1 MTDLDPETQVAVTAC
16 GGVLQDPSKYPSAM
30 FHGEVVY
37 FCNTACLNAFLEA
50 PQAFMAGEIEHPVE
64 DFENQKFNE
73 QENLT

>member
-1 MTDLDPETQVAVTAC
+1 
-16 GGVLQDPSKYPSAM
+16 M